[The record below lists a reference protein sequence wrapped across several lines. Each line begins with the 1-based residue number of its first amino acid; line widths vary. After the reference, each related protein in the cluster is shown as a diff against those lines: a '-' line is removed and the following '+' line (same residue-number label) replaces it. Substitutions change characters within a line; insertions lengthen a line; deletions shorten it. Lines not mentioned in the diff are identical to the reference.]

1 MRNEIESIV
10 LYICFFFD
18 STLYKRSQPSS
29 AKWRII
35 SVTKYQ
41 PSNPMIHSLKPTI
54 RHIKVSSISFPFFF
68 APSLHHTLCLPDSLD
83 SLSDADVIGLK
94 LVQADANSDSRQVQT
109 PPEELS
115 QARVGSRRDVVN
127 DDGLEADVGVQQ
139 DGRAQDGV
147 GGGVERTGGKGR
159 NGERHEAGGEE
170 ALKGPVV

>member
-1 MRNEIESIV
+1 
-10 LYICFFFD
+10 
-18 STLYKRSQPSS
+18 
-29 AKWRII
+29 
-35 SVTKYQ
+35 
-41 PSNPMIHSLKPTI
+41 MIHSLKSTI
-54 RHIKVSSISFPFFF
+54 RYIQVSSIFLLFSFPCTC
-68 APSLHHTLCLPDSLD
+68 PSLCLPESLD

-94 LVQADANSDSRQVQT
+94 LVQANTNSDSRKVQT

-115 QARVGSRRDVVN
+115 QAGVGSRGDVVN
-127 DDGLEADVGVQQ
+127 DDGLEADVGVQE

>member
-1 MRNEIESIV
+1 MAHNISYKVPAFKPNDSLPETNYKTYQS
-10 LYICFFFD
+10 FFHF
-18 STLYKRSQPSS
+18 
-29 AKWRII
+29 
-35 SVTKYQ
+35 
-41 PSNPMIHSLKPTI
+41 
-54 RHIKVSSISFPFFF
+54 FPFFF

-94 LVQADANSDSRQVQT
+94 LVQANANSDGRQVQT

-115 QARVGSRRDVVN
+115 QAGIGSRGDVVN